1 MSYSLWLD
9 LEESTFSIVE
19 TADGLEFRVAIDRPG
34 ARRVTIGYFADRR
47 DAQGW
52 IDREAKHWRRLAA
65 SPLVFREA
73 A

>member
-1 MSYSLWLD
+1 
-9 LEESTFSIVE
+9 
-19 TADGLEFRVAIDRPG
+19 
-34 ARRVTIGYFADRR
+34 VTIGYFGDRQ

-65 SPLVFREA
+65 SPLFLREA

>member
-9 LEESTFSIVE
+9 LEECTFSIIE

-34 ARRVTIGYFADRR
+34 ARRVTIRYFGDRQ

-52 IDREAKHWRRLAA
+52 IDREAKHWRRLSS
-65 SPLVFREA
+65 SPLFFREA